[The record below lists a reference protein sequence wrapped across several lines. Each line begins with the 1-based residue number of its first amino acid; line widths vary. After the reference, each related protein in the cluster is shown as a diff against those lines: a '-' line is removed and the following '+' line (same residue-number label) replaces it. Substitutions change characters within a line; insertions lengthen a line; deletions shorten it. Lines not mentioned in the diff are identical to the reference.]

1 MTHFGLLCPASTGH
15 LNTMLPL
22 GKELQQRGHRVT
34 LIGVLDAKPKTL
46 AAGLEFQVIG
56 ESESPSGAMA
66 QSLTN
71 LGKLS
76 GVAAM
81 KYTINLLKGSAV
93 VILRDT
99 PKAIKEAGVEA
110 LLIDQVSPGGA
121 TIAEFLDLP
130 FITVCS
136 AVVLNR
142 EQSVPPHF
150 TNWRYNPAWWA
161 PLRNQAGYELLKAVA
176 KPITQ
181 VIAEYR
187 QQWNLPRISGSV
199 DGFSQLAQISQQ
211 PAELEFPRQHL
222 PKWFH
227 FTGPFHSPVGREAV
241 GFPYEKLTGQP
252 LIYASLGTVQ
262 NRLQSVFGDIA
273 QACEGLD
280 AQLVISLGGALEAEA
295 LPKLPGDPLVVKYAP
310 QLELLQKT
318 TLMITHAGMNT
329 TLECLTNGVPMVGI
343 PIANDQPGVAAR
355 IAWAGAG
362 EVVPLKKLSVPKLRE
377 AIQRVLT
384 QESYKQN
391 ALRLQ
396 EAIRRAGGVSR
407 AADIVEQVVSTG
419 KPVLADEK

>member
-56 ESESPSGAMA
+56 ESESPSGAIA

-161 PLRNQAGYELLKAVA
+161 RLRNQAGYELLK
-176 KPITQ
+176 P
-181 VIAEYR
+181 
-187 QQWNLPRISGSV
+187 LP
-199 DGFSQLAQISQQ
+199 
-211 PAELEFPRQHL
+211 
-222 PKWFH
+222 
-227 FTGPFHSPVGREAV
+227 
-241 GFPYEKLTGQP
+241 
-252 LIYASLGTVQ
+252 
-262 NRLQSVFGDIA
+262 NQS
-273 QACEGLD
+273 
-280 AQLVISLGGALEAEA
+280 
-295 LPKLPGDPLVVKYAP
+295 
-310 QLELLQKT
+310 
-318 TLMITHAGMNT
+318 H
-329 TLECLTNGVPMVGI
+329 
-343 PIANDQPGVAAR
+343 R
-355 IAWAGAG
+355 
-362 EVVPLKKLSVPKLRE
+362 
-377 AIQRVLT
+377 
-384 QESYKQN
+384 
-391 ALRLQ
+391 
-396 EAIRRAGGVSR
+396 
-407 AADIVEQVVSTG
+407 
-419 KPVLADEK
+419 